1 MTSNQLEIIL
11 SRQLAD
17 CLSIPI
23 FLVDPN
29 GNLLFYNEAAEDLLG
44 QRFDETGA
52 LTVSEWSTMF
62 QQIDETGA
70 LMPPERLP
78 LVRTLKNKNPN
89 HGCFWIKNLKGNKIK
104 ISVTAFPIMGRPDR
118 FLGAMALFWKTE

>member
-70 LMPPERLP
+70 QMPPELS
-78 LVRTLKNKNPN
+78 LI
-89 HGCFWIKNLKGNKIK
+89 HI
-104 ISVTAFPIMGRPDR
+104 
-118 FLGAMALFWKTE
+118 